1 MKLARATAA
10 VHARDSTDMHV
21 RASRAERGGGGG
33 EERDGEQRKASS
45 EYVESG
51 RQDSHAGTYS
61 RMKTHVGVYAQRFS
75 FCFKFKYSN

>member
-33 EERDGEQRKASS
+33 EEGRRGTESKGKRAVNMSS
-45 EYVESG
+45 QADRTAVC
-51 RQDSHAGTYS
+51 HAGTYS
-61 RMKTHVGVYAQRFS
+61 RMKMHVGVYAQRLFVI
-75 FCFKFKYSN
+75 F